1 MNEFVFIVV
10 KSKKAK
16 KKQTHLFVF
25 FENLRRTN
33 LRTVLSDLCK
43 LHNWGHTIAGV
54 VSWSPHQKGLCGY
67 KPGVYTRISEVR
79 KWIKRKTQ
87 V

>member
-1 MNEFVFIVV
+1 MDLP
-10 KSKKAK
+10 KSKQLF
-16 KKQTHLFVF
+16 KQVSKLQGDSGGPLVVQRRDGSF
-25 FENLRRTN
+25 FL
-33 LRTVLSDLCK
+33 
-43 LHNWGHTIAGV
+43 AGV
-54 VSWSPHQKGLCGY
+54 VTWSPHQKGLCGY

>member
-1 MNEFVFIVV
+1 MILLRGLILLAKDIV
-10 KSKKAK
+10 KDS
-16 KKQTHLFVF
+16 
-25 FENLRRTN
+25 LRSGLMPVIN
-33 LRTVLSDLCK
+33 SMA
-43 LHNWGHTIAGV
+43 IAGV